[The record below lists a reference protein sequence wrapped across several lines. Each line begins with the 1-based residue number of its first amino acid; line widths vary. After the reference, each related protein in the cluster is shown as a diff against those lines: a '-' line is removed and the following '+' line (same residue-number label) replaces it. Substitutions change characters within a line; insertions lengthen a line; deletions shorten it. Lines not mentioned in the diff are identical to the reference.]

1 MAKLR
6 WLSKMAPL
14 PLRLMLAHAATAQ
27 PFSGRLSFFYAPRPG
42 AWYNVGVV
50 LKENPEAY
58 AIMGCARRVH
68 ATLGFG
74 FLESAYGD
82 ALEIEFRKSGI
93 PYVREDAVR
102 IYYDGQPLPTVWR
115 ADFTCFERRFIV
127 ELKAVKTLTKIEWA
141 QVIHYLRATRIPY
154 ALLVNFGRPGF
165 QYDTFDLDRLPS
177 ASVIGESQTRAPQ
190 DDATGRGCPARSGG
204 GAVAEPL

>member
-1 MAKLR
+1 MKLR
-6 WLSKMAPL
+6 WLSKKAPL
-14 PLRLMLAHAATAQ
+14 PLRLMLARVTTAQ
-27 PFSGRLSFFYAPRPG
+27 HFFRPTEFLLCARPG
-42 AWYNVGVV
+42 SWYNVGVV

-127 ELKAVKTLTKIEWA
+127 ELKAVKALTKIEWA
-141 QVIHYLRATRIPY
+141 QVIHYLRATHIPH
-154 ALLVNFGRPGF
+154 ALLVNFGRPSF

-177 ASVIGESQTRAPQ
+177 ASVVGESQTRAPQ
-190 DDATGRGCPARSGG
+190 GEATGCGCPARSGG

>member
-1 MAKLR
+1 
-6 WLSKMAPL
+6 
-14 PLRLMLAHAATAQ
+14 
-27 PFSGRLSFFYAPRPG
+27 
-42 AWYNVGVV
+42 
-50 LKENPEAY
+50 
-58 AIMGCARRVH
+58 MGCARRVH

-127 ELKAVKTLTKIEWA
+127 ELKAVKALTKIEWGA
-141 QVIHYLRATRIPY
+141 GHPLSPRHPHSPRPACELRQTRISIRH
-154 ALLVNFGRPGF
+154 LRPGQAPVCF
-165 QYDTFDLDRLPS
+165 GHRRVTDKGPAGRCHWLWLP
-177 ASVIGESQTRAPQ
+177 RAK
-190 DDATGRGCPARSGG
+190 RRRSGS
-204 GAVAEPL
+204 GAPLKTLGV